1 MIKIKKI
8 IAAFFSI
15 IIILTTVSFQEIVVV
30 ASEVLNK
37 VVADEFDDAA
47 LLGDGVL
54 AKKGGLLMRCI
65 LRMSITL

>member
-8 IAAFFSI
+8 IAAFFPI

-37 VVADEFDDAA
+37 VVADEFDD
-47 LLGDGVL
+47 V
-54 AKKGGLLMRCI
+54 
-65 LRMSITL
+65 